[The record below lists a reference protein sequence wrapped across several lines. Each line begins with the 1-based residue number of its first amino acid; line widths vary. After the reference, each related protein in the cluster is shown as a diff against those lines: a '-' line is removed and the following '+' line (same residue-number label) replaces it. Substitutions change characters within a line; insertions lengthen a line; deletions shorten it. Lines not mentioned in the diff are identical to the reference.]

1 MFKNPFIREVMNSN
15 DIVTRIPLTEEKQL
29 ERMLEVSYDEKVLIF
44 KHSSR
49 CGISSMVLKRF
60 EKALKLENNVF
71 NYYFLDIIKYRE
83 LSNAIADSFQI
94 RHESPQ
100 LLVVKNGKVIADDS
114 HYGILEMKYSV

>member
-15 DIVTRIPLTEEKQL
+15 DTATRIPLIEEKQL
-29 ERMLEVSYDEKVLIF
+29 EGMLEASYDEKVLIF

-83 LSNAIADSFQI
+83 LSNAIADSFEI

-114 HYGILEMKYSV
+114 HYGILEMKY

>member
-15 DIVTRIPLTEEKQL
+15 DTATRIPLIEEKQL
-29 ERMLEVSYDEKVLIF
+29 ERMLEASYDEKVLIF

-83 LSNAIADSFQI
+83 LSNAIADSFEI

-114 HYGILEMKYSV
+114 HYGILEMKY

>member
-1 MFKNPFIREVMNSN
+1 
-15 DIVTRIPLTEEKQL
+15 
-29 ERMLEVSYDEKVLIF
+29 
-44 KHSSR
+44 
-49 CGISSMVLKRF
+49 MVLKRF

-83 LSNAIADSFQI
+83 LSNAIADSFEI

-114 HYGILEMKYSV
+114 HYGILEMKY